1 MEKSNNQYARR
12 QNILTMIN
20 ITACVYS
27 VIWMINPIHSNINA
41 ITIAI
46 AIWIL
51 SAICIRG
58 RVFYRLFFS
67 KSSVAIWLWP
77 LVMIFY
83 SIWGHMEFS
92 FSYFIYM
99 IIGFM
104 IPFYLLDNNYFA
116 CKVVAVAGIGY
127 CLIISVVSIGVY
139 SVYPNISRV
148 LSYGSSEMIQA
159 QGLLAYKT
167 PFIADYRNIYI
178 LIFLI
183 LALMEVF
190 RQADRFRFRILLI
203 GLMAIFTL
211 NLILGQFSISYVLM
225 LLGIAGFF
233 VVNTG
238 NKKQKVM
245 YIAMLM
251 IGAVLLML
259 FLKPILLEVGELLG
273 GNVQMHMK
281 DFVDFLDGSEN
292 TALTSDRILVYSIS
306 LESILEHPV
315 FGAGSLD
322 EMYVSVGNHSSILD
336 TFARFGILGSVPY
349 LYTIIVPYRWN
360 YRFMEGR
367 IQTTYRWCYAVFILS
382 ACVNVMFNYHT
393 LCMIL
398 VIIPALFAS
407 IYKKD

>member
-1 MEKSNNQYARR
+1 MEKSNNQFIRR
-12 QNILTMIN
+12 QNILTI
-20 ITACVYS
+20 ISIVACAYS
-27 VIWMINPIHSNINA
+27 VVWMINPIHSNIYA

-58 RVFYRLFFS
+58 RVLYRLFFS
-67 KSSVAIWLWP
+67 KSSVVIWLWP

-83 SIWGHMEFS
+83 SMLGHMEFS

-116 CKVVAVAGIGY
+116 CKVIAAVGIGY

-139 SVYPNISRV
+139 SAYPNISRV

-167 PFIADYRNIYI
+167 PFIADYRNVYI

-190 RQADRFRFRILLI
+190 RQVDRFRVRIFVLALI
-203 GLMAIFTL
+203 AIFTV
-211 NLILGQFSISYVLM
+211 NLILGQFSISYVVMLM
-225 LLGIAGFF
+225 GIAGFF
-233 VVNTG
+233 VVNIG
-238 NKKQKVM
+238 NNRKRIM

-251 IGAVLLML
+251 IGAIVLLI
-259 FLKPILLEVGELLG
+259 FSRPILLWVGDLLG

-281 DFVDFLDGSEN
+281 DFVEYLDGSGN

-306 LESILEHPV
+306 LESIFEHPV
-315 FGAGSLD
+315 FGAGTLD
-322 EMYVSVGNHSSILD
+322 AMYVSVGNHSSILD
-336 TFARFGILGSVPY
+336 AFARFGILGAVPY

-360 YRFMEGR
+360 YKFMDGR
-367 IQTTYRWCYAVFILS
+367 IQTTYRWCYAVFIFS

-407 IYKKD
+407 FYKKD